1 MWRTLGLIRVTISV
15 FSRISI
21 GMPRFATV
29 NRAGATLP
37 KPSSLPQGSTVH
49 VPKNGPRTM
58 TKGGRRRST
67 RRRRTTRRK

>member
-1 MWRTLGLIRVTISV
+1 
-15 FSRISI
+15 
-21 GMPRFATV
+21 MPRFATV